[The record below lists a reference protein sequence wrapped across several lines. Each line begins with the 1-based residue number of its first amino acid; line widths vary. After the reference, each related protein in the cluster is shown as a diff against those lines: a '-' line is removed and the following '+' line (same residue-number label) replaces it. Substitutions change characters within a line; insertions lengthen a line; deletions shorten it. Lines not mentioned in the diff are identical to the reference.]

1 MFLGEKGNGK
11 KGQGD
16 FKKIIILF
24 EERNKNNEIRKEMRV
39 NKRERKK
46 WWSYI

>member
-1 MFLGEKGNGK
+1 MGK
-11 KGQGD
+11 KGKAD

-39 NKRERKK
+39 NKWGRKK
-46 WWSYI
+46 WWSYS